1 MCRRDSSQIESWEL
15 YFDGLKEEMS
25 KGSMKKTSESEKG
38 EFLIREINHDLK
50 NAALSIYKN
59 K

>member
-1 MCRRDSSQIESWEL
+1 
-15 YFDGLKEEMS
+15 MS

-59 K
+59 KQYGC